1 MKGMLLSL
9 AWVTCAIGHLS
20 GQDTTAIQSG
30 PMIGHVSMRSAQLWV
45 QTELEAEVAAQYK
58 TSGAA
63 DWKQSST
70 IVTKENSA
78 FTAHIA
84 PWNLWSL
91 ERLMKSNVWSTV
103 NLRGNPST

>member
-1 MKGMLLSL
+1 MLLSL

-58 TSGAA
+58 TSGAT

-78 FTAHIA
+78 
-84 PWNLWSL
+84 SL
-91 ERLMKSNVWSTV
+91 LCTSQKKL
-103 NLRGNPST
+103 LRKAGA